1 MPEPTPTEALVHDTI
16 MEETPEQVMEETRS
30 VPPAS
35 PPRANPGTPARPPST
50 TVEPCP
56 EQANKSPEKSPEK
69 SPGSGSGTN
78 DEVQYLRTQKTTVD
92 GPSTVVAKIPEPEI
106 KAEANA
112 HGKEPILYSE
122 PLALEK
128 MELPALLST
137 YFSRLSQHKGL
148 EAELVT
154 AIKQRHEVTFSP
166 HSLTPK
172 LQAYLNLL

>member
-1 MPEPTPTEALVHDTI
+1 MPEPAPTEALVHDTI
-16 MEETPEQVMEETRS
+16 MEETPEQIMEETRS
-30 VPPAS
+30 APPTS
-35 PPRANPGTPARPPST
+35 PPKANPGSSAGPPYAT
-50 TVEPCP
+50 TEPSP
-56 EQANKSPEKSPEK
+56 EQTTKSPEKSPEK

-78 DEVQYLRTQKTTVD
+78 DEVQYLRTQKSTVE

-106 KAEANA
+106 KAEAST

-122 PLALEK
+122 PLALDK

-154 AIKQRHEVTFSP
+154 AIKQRHEVTYLL
-166 HSLTPK
+166 HTP
-172 LQAYLNLL
+172 